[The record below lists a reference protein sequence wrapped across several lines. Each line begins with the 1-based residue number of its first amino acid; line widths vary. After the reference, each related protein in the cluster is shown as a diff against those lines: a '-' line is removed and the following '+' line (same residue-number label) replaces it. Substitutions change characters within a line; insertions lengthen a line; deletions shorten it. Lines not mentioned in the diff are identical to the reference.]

1 MTIDL
6 SKITA
11 IEFEDVDWRDYP
23 DFCDAHIVK
32 AEIDGR
38 ELTQEEIDYVNE
50 QSEFVLEKLHFKLF

>member
-1 MTIDL
+1 MIDL

-11 IEFEDVDWRDYP
+11 IEFEDVDWKDYP

-38 ELTQEEIDYVNE
+38 ELTQEEIDEVNKD
-50 QSEFVLEKLHFKLF
+50 SMFVHEKLFEKLF